1 VKLIDYMVIAGKLGM
16 VMESTSFLRI
26 KIAEKNTDY
35 NKEVIQTNE
44 KYSYKGK
51 QWFVCQLSF
60 SDEKKLIFEPDR

>member
-1 VKLIDYMVIAGKLGM
+1 MKLIDYMVIAGKLGM

-60 SDEKKLIFEPDR
+60 SDEKRLIFEPDR